1 MLKTITLAA
10 VISLTALIAAA
21 QKVKEPKAMSAEWAM
36 PYEPF
41 RIAGN
46 LYYVGTY
53 DLACYLI
60 TTPAGNILINTGL
73 MASAAQIK
81 KNIATLGFRFADTRI
96 LLTTQAHFDHMG
108 AMAAIKKAT
117 GAKLMVDEKEA
128 AVLKDGGNSDYALGG
143 KGSAYEP
150 VKPDRLLKDGDT
162 ISLGNMKLVMLHH
175 PGHTRGSCSFLFTVK
190 DEQQL
195 YRVLIA
201 NLPTIV
207 TDKPFAS
214 ITNYTNVA
222 ADYAYTFK
230 AMQNI
235 PFDLW
240 LASHASQ
247 FDMHDKHKP
256 GDAYNPA
263 AFKDQAGYNTALN
276 DLQKAYEK
284 KIAQQSAEK

>member
-1 MLKTITLAA
+1 
-10 VISLTALIAAA
+10 
-21 QKVKEPKAMSAEWAM
+21 
-36 PYEPF
+36 
-41 RIAGN
+41 
-46 LYYVGTY
+46 
-53 DLACYLI
+53 
-60 TTPAGNILINTGL
+60 
-73 MASAAQIK
+73 
-81 KNIATLGFRFADTRI
+81 
-96 LLTTQAHFDHMG
+96 
-108 AMAAIKKAT
+108 T

-207 TDKPFAS
+207 TDKPFAT
-214 ITNYTNVA
+214 ITNYPNVA

-263 AFKDQAGYNTALN
+263 AFKDQAGYNAALN